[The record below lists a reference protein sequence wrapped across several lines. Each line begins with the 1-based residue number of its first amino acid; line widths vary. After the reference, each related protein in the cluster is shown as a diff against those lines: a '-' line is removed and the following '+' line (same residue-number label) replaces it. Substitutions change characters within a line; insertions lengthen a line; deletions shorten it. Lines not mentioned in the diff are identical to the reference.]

1 MAQFRFSQI
10 TNAGL
15 LAVGVALGGSSMW
28 ALQQYVIAPSAE
40 TVGIDSDPK
49 EADRPEGVV
58 EFHKTLWEPAEI
70 QIEPVRI
77 SSLPQSLNL
86 TGKVTFNEDHV
97 AHLYP
102 MVEGRVDQ
110 VHVKFGQRVKKGDTL
125 VTIQSREIGQANL
138 TLYQDRVL
146 RESAKIKNDWNQDV
160 AKNTRALIEA
170 IKANTAINDIEGLFK
185 SKIIG
190 SYREKLLS
198 AYVNLNKA
206 ETDLERTKSL
216 ADKDVVANK
225 QLLAAEAVYNADRA
239 TLQSLLEQLD
249 QEAQYS
255 ALLSAQAVRE
265 AETRVRID
273 ESNFKILGYSDF
285 LQSDIDLKSSGDTLG
300 YYPVTAPF
308 DGTII
313 SKDVVLMERASPSTQ
328 MLTIADLSSVWVS
341 TDIYEQ
347 HLPAI
352 ESLSDAEVVVR
363 TAVWPDREFKAKV
376 FYTGDMVNEASRT
389 VGMRSVADNSHGL
402 LKPGM
407 FVNIEVPTK
416 VYSDVTQVPLDAVLE
431 HEGKSFVFVYKGD
444 ELFEQRMVTLGRHN
458 SKMVEIVSGVKV
470 DEKVVTRGG
479 FSLKSKLLEDLVAG
493 E

>member
-1 MAQFRFSQI
+1 
-10 TNAGL
+10 
-15 LAVGVALGGSSMW
+15 MW
-28 ALQQYVIAPSAE
+28 ALQSYVLAPE
-40 TVGIDSDPK
+40 NNEQTVDTTAGKEDKPDGI
-49 EADRPEGVV
+49 V
-58 EFHKTLWEPAEI
+58 EFPKTLWEPAEI
-70 QIEPVRI
+70 KIEPVKV
-77 SSLPQSLNL
+77 STLQQSLNL

-170 IKANTAINDIEGLFK
+170 IKANTAINEIEGLFK

-190 SYREKLLS
+190 AYREKLLS
-198 AYVNLNKA
+198 AYVNLNKS
-206 ETDLERTKSL
+206 ETDLERTRSL
-216 ADKDVVANK
+216 ADKDVVASK

-249 QEAQYS
+249 QEAQYT

-273 ESNFKILGYSDF
+273 ETNFKILGYTDF
-285 LQSDIDLKSSGDTLG
+285 LQPDIDLKNSADTLG
-300 YYPVTAPF
+300 YYSVTAPF

-328 MLTIADLSSVWVS
+328 MITLADLSSVWVS

-352 ESLSDAEVVVR
+352 ENLTDAEVVVR
-363 TAVWPDREFKAKV
+363 TPVWPDREYKAKV
-376 FYTGDMVNEASRT
+376 FYTGDIVNEASRT
-389 VGMRSVADNSHGL
+389 VGMRSLADNADGS

-416 VYSDVTQVPLDAVLE
+416 VYSDVMQIPLDAVLE
-431 HEGKSFVFVYKGD
+431 HEGKSFVFVHKGD
-444 ELFEQRMVTLGRHN
+444 EVFEQRLVTLGRQN
-458 SKMVEIVSGVKV
+458 SKMIEVLSGVQV

-493 E
+493 